1 MSRIIKIILS
11 VLVTMLLTISF
22 MFIYNNT
29 FTTSIIFV
37 ILAFILVV
45 LLSDILY

>member
-1 MSRIIKIILS
+1 MSKIIKIILS

-22 MFIYNNT
+22 MFIYNT